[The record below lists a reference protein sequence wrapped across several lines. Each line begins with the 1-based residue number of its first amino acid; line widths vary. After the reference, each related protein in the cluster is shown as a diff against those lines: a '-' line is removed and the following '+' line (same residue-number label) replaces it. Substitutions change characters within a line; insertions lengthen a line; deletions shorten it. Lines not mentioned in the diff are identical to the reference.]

1 MEKGPD
7 PLPGGRVPL
16 TVRLATWTGSAF
28 GGWLRRRAARRDNA
42 YVRRW
47 KEAWSVGRDGRW
59 AGMQREAVPYRRSPD
74 RDAWLAG
81 WTWAGTQ
88 PDRRDPNRPDR
99 RAQSRGTG
107 PGGAT
112 RRQRGGGEAGRSRP
126 AGDGQDR

>member
-47 KEAWSVGRDGRW
+47 KEAWAVGRDGRG
-59 AGMQREAVPYRRSPD
+59 AGMAREAGPYRRSPD
-74 RDAWLAG
+74 PDARLAG
-81 WTWAGTQ
+81 WTWAGTLPQ
-88 PDRRDPNRPDR
+88 R
-99 RAQSRGTG
+99 RA
-107 PGGAT
+107 P
-112 RRQRGGGEAGRSRP
+112 RP
-126 AGDGQDR
+126 PPHQP